1 MENKEVQG
9 MKSMIAPSDAQAKA
23 GAGILPGKRRAGRLF
38 ATAQAFLLCIALS
51 ACASLPDLRDL
62 STSLQPART
71 PTVATQN
78 GRLPAAKAESL
89 LSQRLRGAKKTD
101 LAALAALEEAATGSP
116 LIAGNKTTLLFDG
129 PATIQAM
136 MGAIERATDH
146 VNFET
151 YIFDEDELG
160 MKFADLL
167 IAKQRA
173 GVQVN
178 IIYDSVGTLGVSSGF
193 FQRLRDAGVNLTEFN
208 PVNPLKR
215 FGYWRINNRDHRKIL
230 IVDGKIGFAGGVNI
244 AEDYSH
250 SSLFRSRKS
259 SSAELGW
266 RDTHLQ
272 LEGPAVASLQWLFLD
287 TWAKQNKNPLP
298 DFDYFPAL
306 QPVGDKVV
314 RIVASYPGGDF
325 EIYKTFTLALQ
336 EAKQSIHMTNAYFAP
351 DAQILEKL
359 LDAAR
364 RGVDVRIIF
373 PSQSDA
379 GVVYYAGRSF
389 YTELLQ
395 AGVRIFEL
403 KGSVLHAKTTVVDGV
418 WSTVG
423 SSNFDIRSF
432 LHNSEINVIVL
443 GDPFGRTMESAFQED
458 LRNSNEVKL
467 DDWERRS
474 PSERIKEWGARRLAY
489 YL

>member
-1 MENKEVQG
+1 
-9 MKSMIAPSDAQAKA
+9 MKSMSEIPAMAANRVS
-23 GAGILPGKRRAGRLF
+23 GILCARIRASKASATRLF
-38 ATAQAFLLCIALS
+38 AAISVYLLCAALS
-51 ACASLPDLRDL
+51 ACASLPDVRDL

-71 PTVATQN
+71 ATVETQN
-78 GRLPAAKAESL
+78 GKLSAAKAESL
-89 LSQRLRGAKKTD
+89 LAQRLRGARKTD
-101 LAALAALEEAATGSP
+101 LTALAALEEAATGSP

-129 PATIQAM
+129 PATISAM
-136 MGAIERATDH
+136 MAAIERATDH
-146 VNFET
+146 INFET

-160 MKFADLL
+160 IKFADLL

-178 IIYDSVGTLGVSSGF
+178 IIYDSVGTLSVSSGF
-193 FQRLRDAGVNLTEFN
+193 FQRLRDAGINLTEFN
-208 PVNPLKR
+208 PVNPLK
-215 FGYWRINNRDHRKIL
+215 GSGNWRINNRDHRKIL
-230 IVDGKIGFAGGVNI
+230 IIDGKTGFAGGVNI

-250 SSLFRSRKS
+250 SSLFRSRTR

-272 LEGPAVASLQWLFLD
+272 IEGPAVASLQWLFLE
-287 TWAKQNKNPLP
+287 TWAQQNKNPLP
-298 DFDYFPAL
+298 DLDYFPSL
-306 QPVGDKVV
+306 PPVGDKVL
-314 RIVASYPGGDF
+314 RIVASHPGGDF
-325 EIYKTFTLALQ
+325 EIYKAFTLALQ

-364 RGVDVRIIF
+364 RGVDVKIIF

-389 YTELLQ
+389 YTALLQ

-403 KGSVLHAKTTVVDGV
+403 KGSVLHAKTTVVDGL
-418 WSTVG
+418 WSTIG

-458 LRNSNEVKL
+458 IRNSREVKL
-467 DDWERRS
+467 EEWARRS
-474 PSERIKEWGARRLAY
+474 PAERIKEWGARRLVY

>member
-1 MENKEVQG
+1 MHSGSRQTASDKTLNKSTIVSFTTR
-9 MKSMIAPSDAQAKA
+9 MLAMLSTVLFCVSMA
-23 GAGILPGKRRAGRLF
+23 
-38 ATAQAFLLCIALS
+38 
-51 ACASLPDLRDL
+51 ACATLPDVRDL
-62 STSLQPART
+62 ARQLQPAAA
-71 PTVATQN
+71 PTVATPN

-89 LSQRLRGAKKTD
+89 LAQRLRNTSKTD

-129 PATIQAM
+129 PATIKAM
-136 MGAIERATDH
+136 MAAIANARDH

-160 MKFADLL
+160 LKFADLL
-167 IAKQRA
+167 IEKQRA

-178 IIYDSVGTLGVSSGF
+178 IIYDSIGTLGVSREF
-193 FQRLRDAGVNLTEFN
+193 FQRLRDAGINLTEFN

-215 FGYWRINNRDHRKIL
+215 FGSWRINNRDHRKIL
-230 IVDGKIGFAGGVNI
+230 IVDGKTGFAGGVNI

-250 SSLFRSRKS
+250 SSLFRSRKTRS
-259 SSAELGW
+259 GELGW

-287 TWAKQNKNPLP
+287 TWAQQNKNPLP
-298 DFDYFPAL
+298 DLDYFPSL
-306 QPVGDKVV
+306 PPVGDKVV
-314 RIVASYPGGDF
+314 RIVASHPGGDF
-325 EIYKTFTLALQ
+325 EIYKAFTLALQ

-351 DAQILEKL
+351 DAQILERL

-364 RGVDVRIIF
+364 RGIDVKIIF

-403 KGSVLHAKTTVVDGV
+403 KGSVLHAKTTVVDGL

-432 LHNSEINVIVL
+432 MHNSEINVIVL

-458 LRNSNEVKL
+458 IRNSHEVKL
-467 DDWERRS
+467 EEWEQRS
-474 PSERIKEWGARRLAY
+474 PAERVKEWSARRLAY

>member
-1 MENKEVQG
+1 MQSTIGTPAKTIRAVRNKPFHRSREAVPF
-9 MKSMIAPSDAQAKA
+9 I
-23 GAGILPGKRRAGRLF
+23 RRLM
-38 ATAQAFLLCIALS
+38 TALQMFVLCAAMS
-51 ACASLPDLRDL
+51 ACASLPDIRDL
-62 STSLQPART
+62 STSLQPADT
-71 PTVATQN
+71 PTVSTAN
-78 GRLPAAKAESL
+78 GGTLSAAKTESL
-89 LSQRLRGAKKTD
+89 LSKRLRNAKKTD
-101 LAALAALEEAATGSP
+101 LVALAALEEAATGSP

-129 PATIQAM
+129 PATINAM
-136 MGAIERATDH
+136 MTAIEGATDH
-146 VNFET
+146 INFET

-160 MKFADLL
+160 IKFADLL

-178 IIYDSVGTLGVSSGF
+178 IIYDSIGTLAVSKAF
-193 FQRLRDAGVNLTEFN
+193 FQRLRDAGINLTEFN

-215 FGYWRINNRDHRKIL
+215 FGKWTINNRDHRKIL
-230 IVDGKIGFAGGVNI
+230 IVDGRIGFAGGVNI

-250 SSLFRSRKS
+250 SSLFRSRKGPRG
-259 SSAELGW
+259 ELGW
-266 RDTHLQ
+266 RDTHMQ
-272 LEGPAVASLQWLFLD
+272 IEGPAVASLQWLFMG
-287 TWAKQNKNPLP
+287 TWALQNSNPLP
-298 DFDYFPAL
+298 DLNYFPPLPAA
-306 QPVGDKVV
+306 GDKVL
-314 RIVASYPGGDF
+314 RIVASRPGGDF
-325 EIYKTFTLALQ
+325 EIYKAFTLALQ

-359 LDAAR
+359 LTAAR
-364 RGVDVRIIF
+364 RGVDVKIIF

-403 KGSVLHAKTTVVDGV
+403 KGSVLHAKTTVVDGT
-418 WSTVG
+418 WSTIG

-443 GDPFGRTMESAFQED
+443 GEPFGKTMESAFQED
-458 LRNSNEVKL
+458 ISNSNEIKL
-467 DDWERRS
+467 EKWEQR
-474 PSERIKEWGARRLAY
+474 PQSERIKEWGARRLAY

>member
-1 MENKEVQG
+1 
-9 MKSMIAPSDAQAKA
+9 MKSTIATSAA
-23 GAGILPGKRRAGRLF
+23 GARRFLAPAWTLF
-38 ATAQAFLLCIALS
+38 LCIALS
-51 ACASLPDLRDL
+51 ACASLPDVRDL
-62 STSLQPART
+62 ATSLHPAGT
-71 PTVATQN
+71 PTVETQN
-78 GRLPAAKAESL
+78 GKLSAAKAGSL
-89 LSQRLRGAKKTD
+89 LAQRLRGAKKVD
-101 LAALAALEEAATGSP
+101 VAALAALEEAATGSP

-129 PATIQAM
+129 PATITAM
-136 MGAIERATDH
+136 MAAIERATDH
-146 VNFET
+146 INFET

-160 MKFADLL
+160 IKFADLL
-167 IAKQRA
+167 IARQRA

-178 IIYDSVGTLGVSSGF
+178 IIYDSVGTLAVSSGF
-193 FQRLRDAGVNLTEFN
+193 FKRLRDAGINLTEFN
-208 PVNPLKR
+208 PVNPLK
-215 FGYWRINNRDHRKIL
+215 GDGDWRINNRDHRKIL

-250 SSLFRSRKS
+250 GSLFRSRRTPR
-259 SSAELGW
+259 AELGW
-266 RDTHLQ
+266 RDTHMQ
-272 LEGPAVASLQWLFLD
+272 IEGPAVASLQWLFLD
-287 TWAKQNKNPLP
+287 TWAQQNRNPLP
-298 DFDYFPAL
+298 DLDYFPSL
-306 QPVGDKVV
+306 PPVGDKVL
-314 RIVASYPGGDF
+314 RIVASHPNGDF
-325 EIYKTFTLALQ
+325 EIYKAFTLALQ

-364 RGVDVRIIF
+364 RGVDVKIIF

-389 YTELLQ
+389 YTDLLQ

-403 KGSVLHAKTTVVDGV
+403 KGSVLHAKTTVVDGL

-432 LHNSEINVIVL
+432 MHNSEINVIVL

-458 LRNSNEVKL
+458 IRNSREVRL
-467 DDWERRS
+467 QDWERRS
-474 PSERIKEWGARRLAY
+474 PAERIKEWGARRLAY

>member
-1 MENKEVQG
+1 MR
-9 MKSMIAPSDAQAKA
+9 SAA
-23 GAGILPGKRRAGRLF
+23 GYLVRRLQIILVCA
-38 ATAQAFLLCIALS
+38 ALS
-51 ACASLPDLRDL
+51 ACASLPDLRNL
-62 STSLQPART
+62 SSTLQPAGT
-71 PTVATQN
+71 PTISTQN
-78 GRLPAAKAESL
+78 GNLSAAKTESL
-89 LSQRLRGAKKTD
+89 LAKRLRNARKTD
-101 LAALAALEEAATGSP
+101 LVALAALEEAATGAP

-129 PATIQAM
+129 PATIAAM
-136 MGAIERATDH
+136 MAAIEGATDH
-146 VNFET
+146 INFET

-160 MKFADLL
+160 IKFADLL

-178 IIYDSVGTLGVSSGF
+178 IIYDSIGTLAVSREF

-215 FGYWRINNRDHRKIL
+215 FGKWRINNRDHRKIL
-230 IVDGKIGFAGGVNI
+230 IVDGRIGFAGGVNI
-244 AEDYSH
+244 AEDYSR
-250 SSLFRSRKS
+250 SSLFRSGSRGRG
-259 SSAELGW
+259 ELGW
-266 RDTHLQ
+266 RDTHMQ
-272 LEGPAVASLQWLFLD
+272 IEGPAVASLQWLFMG
-287 TWAKQNKNPLP
+287 TWARQNANALP
-298 DFDYFPAL
+298 DLAYFPAL
-306 QPVGDKVV
+306 PEAGDKVL
-314 RIVASYPGGDF
+314 RIVASAPGGDF
-325 EIYKTFTLALQ
+325 EIYKAFTLALQ
-336 EAKQSIHMTNAYFAP
+336 ESKQSIHMTNAYFAP

-359 LDAAR
+359 LAAAR
-364 RGVDVRIIF
+364 RGVDVKIIF
-373 PSQSDA
+373 PSKSDA

-458 LRNSNEVKL
+458 ISNSEEITLAK
-467 DDWERRS
+467 WEQRS
-474 PSERIKEWGARRLAY
+474 PAQRVKEWSARQLAY

>member
-1 MENKEVQG
+1 MNR
-9 MKSMIAPSDAQAKA
+9 MIAVPAT
-23 GAGILPGKRRAGRLF
+23 GARRLVAAVQTL
-38 ATAQAFLLCIALS
+38 LLCLALS
-51 ACASLPDLRDL
+51 ACASLPDVRDL
-62 STSLQPART
+62 STSLQPAPT
-71 PTVATQN
+71 PTVETQN
-78 GRLPAAKAESL
+78 GKLSTAKTESL
-89 LSQRLRGAKKTD
+89 LAQRLRGARKTD
-101 LAALAALEEAATGSP
+101 LTALAALEEAATGSP
-116 LIAGNKTTLLFDG
+116 LIAGNKTTVLFDG
-129 PATIQAM
+129 PATIAAM
-136 MGAIERATDH
+136 MAAIERATDH
-146 VNFET
+146 INFET

-160 MKFADLL
+160 LKFANLL

-208 PVNPLKR
+208 PVNPLKSS
-215 FGYWRINNRDHRKIL
+215 GDWRINNRDHRKIL
-230 IVDGKIGFAGGVNI
+230 IVDGKTGFAGGVNI

-250 SSLFRSRKS
+250 SSLFRSRKTPN
-259 SSAELGW
+259 ADLGW
-266 RDTHLQ
+266 RDTHMQ
-272 LEGPAVASLQWLFLD
+272 IDGPAVASLQWLFLD
-287 TWAKQNKNPLP
+287 TWAKQNRNPLP
-298 DFDYFPAL
+298 DLNYFPPL
-306 QPVGDKVV
+306 PPVGDKVV
-314 RIVASYPGGDF
+314 RIVASHPGGDF
-325 EIYKTFTLALQ
+325 EIYKAFTLALHG
-336 EAKQSIHMTNAYFAP
+336 ARQSIHMTNAYFAP

-364 RGVDVRIIF
+364 RGIDVKIIF

-389 YTELLQ
+389 YTALLE

-443 GDPFGRTMESAFQED
+443 GVPFGRTMESAFQED
-458 LRNSNEVKL
+458 IRNSNEVRL
-467 DDWERRS
+467 DDWEKR
-474 PSERIKEWGARRLAY
+474 PLDERVKEWASRRLAY

>member
-1 MENKEVQG
+1 
-9 MKSMIAPSDAQAKA
+9 MKSTIPIPATSKWRFLAPVWN
-23 GAGILPGKRRAGRLF
+23 L
-38 ATAQAFLLCIALS
+38 LLCITLS
-51 ACASLPDLRDL
+51 ACASLPDVRDL
-62 STSLQPART
+62 STELQPSGT
-71 PTVATQN
+71 PTVETRN
-78 GRLPAAKAESL
+78 GKLSAAKAESL

-101 LAALAALEEAATGSP
+101 LAGLAALEEAATGSP

-129 PATIQAM
+129 PATIAAM
-136 MGAIERATDH
+136 MSAIERATDH
-146 VNFET
+146 INFET

-160 MKFADLL
+160 IKFADLL

-178 IIYDSVGTLGVSSGF
+178 IIYDSVGTLGVSAAF
-193 FQRLRDAGVNLTEFN
+193 FKRLRDAGINLTEFN

-215 FGYWRINNRDHRKIL
+215 FSDWRINNRDHRKIL
-230 IVDGKIGFAGGVNI
+230 IVDGKTGFAGGVNI

-250 SSLFRSRKS
+250 SSLFRSRKAPT
-259 SSAELGW
+259 AELGW
-266 RDTHLQ
+266 RDTHMQ
-272 LEGPAVASLQWLFLD
+272 IEGPAVASLQWLFLD
-287 TWAKQNKNPLP
+287 TWARQNKNPLP
-298 DFDYFPAL
+298 DLAYFPPL
-306 QPVGDKVV
+306 PPVGDKVL
-314 RIVASYPGGDF
+314 RIVASRPGGDF
-325 EIYKTFTLALQ
+325 EIYKAFTLALQ
-336 EAKQSIHMTNAYFAP
+336 EATQSIHMTNAYFAP

-389 YTELLQ
+389 YTDLLE

-443 GDPFGRTMESAFQED
+443 GQPFGRTMESAFQED
-458 LRNSNEVKL
+458 LRNSREIKL
-467 DDWERRS
+467 DDWEQRS
-474 PSERIKEWGARRLAY
+474 PAERIKEWGARRLAY

>member
-1 MENKEVQG
+1 
-9 MKSMIAPSDAQAKA
+9 MKSMFAIPARVTP
-23 GAGILPGKRRAGRLF
+23 GARPGRHTAMRLF
-38 ATAQAFLLCIALS
+38 ANIQAFLVCVALS
-51 ACASLPDLRDL
+51 ACASLPDIRDL

-71 PTVATQN
+71 ATIETQN
-78 GRLPAAKAESL
+78 GKLSTAKAESL
-89 LSQRLRGAKKTD
+89 LRQRLRSARKTD
-101 LAALAALEEAATGSP
+101 LTALAALEEAATGAP

-129 PATIQAM
+129 PATIAAM
-136 MGAIERATDH
+136 TSAIERATDH
-146 VNFET
+146 INFET
-151 YIFDEDELG
+151 YIFDEDEVGL
-160 MKFADLL
+160 KFADLL

-178 IIYDSVGTLGVSSGF
+178 IIYDSIGTLGVSAGF

-215 FGYWRINNRDHRKIL
+215 FGDWRINNRDHRKL
-230 IVDGKIGFAGGVNI
+230 LVVDGKTGFAGGVNI

-259 SSAELGW
+259 SSADLGW
-266 RDTHLQ
+266 RDTHMQ
-272 LEGPAVASLQWLFLD
+272 IEGPAVASLQWLFLD
-287 TWAKQNKNPLP
+287 TWAQQNTNPLP
-298 DFDYFPAL
+298 DLDYFPSLPPA
-306 QPVGDKVV
+306 GDKVM
-314 RIVASYPGGDF
+314 RIVASRPGGDF
-325 EIYKTFTLALQ
+325 EIYKAFTLALQ
-336 EAKQSIHMTNAYFAP
+336 EAQQSIHMTNAYFAP
-351 DAQILEKL
+351 DAQILQKL

-364 RGVDVRIIF
+364 RGVDVKIIF

-395 AGVRIFEL
+395 ADVRIFEL
-403 KGSVLHAKTTVVDGV
+403 KGSVLHAKTTVVDGL

-432 LHNSEINVIVL
+432 MHNSEINVIVL

-458 LRNSNEVKL
+458 IRNSREVKL

-474 PSERIKEWGARRLAY
+474 PAERVKEWGARRLAY

>member
-1 MENKEVQG
+1 
-9 MKSMIAPSDAQAKA
+9 MKSMSATSAASTRKVRAAASAGSRPAQ
-23 GAGILPGKRRAGRLF
+23 GAAGRLF
-38 ATAQAFLLCIALS
+38 AAAQAFLLCAALS
-51 ACASLPDLRDL
+51 ACASLPDVRDL
-62 STSLQPART
+62 STSLQPHRT
-71 PTVATQN
+71 ATVETQN
-78 GRLPAAKAESL
+78 GKLSAAKAESL
-89 LSQRLRGAKKTD
+89 LTQRLRGAKKTD
-101 LAALAALEEAATGSP
+101 LTALAALEEAATGSP

-129 PATIQAM
+129 PATISAM
-136 MGAIERATDH
+136 MAAIERATDH
-146 VNFET
+146 INFET

-160 MKFADLL
+160 IKFADLL

-178 IIYDSVGTLGVSSGF
+178 IIYDSVGTLAVSSGF
-193 FQRLRDAGVNLTEFN
+193 FQRLKDAGINLTEFN

-215 FGYWRINNRDHRKIL
+215 SGDWRINNRDHRKIL
-230 IVDGKIGFAGGVNI
+230 IIDGKTGFAGGVNI

-250 SSLFRSRKS
+250 SSLFRSRRR

-266 RDTHLQ
+266 RDTHMQ
-272 LEGPAVASLQWLFLD
+272 IEGPAVASLQWLFLE
-287 TWAKQNKNPLP
+287 TWAQQNKNPLP
-298 DFDYFPAL
+298 DLAYFPSL
-306 QPVGDKVV
+306 PPVGDKVL
-314 RIVASYPGGDF
+314 RIVASHPGGDF
-325 EIYKTFTLALQ
+325 EIYKAFTLALH

-359 LDAAR
+359 LAAAR
-364 RGVDVRIIF
+364 RGVDVKIIF

-389 YTELLQ
+389 YSTLLQ

-403 KGSVLHAKTTVVDGV
+403 QGSVLHAKTTVVDGL

-432 LHNSEINVIVL
+432 MHNSEINVIVL

-458 LRNSNEVKL
+458 IRNSREVKL
-467 DDWERRS
+467 EDWERRS
-474 PSERIKEWGARRLAY
+474 PAEWVKEWGARRLAY